1 MTHDKLFVY
10 GTLRRGSNN
19 YYAEILAKT
28 ARHLGEGAVSGRL
41 YRVGH
46 YPALVKAQAEHEHVK
61 GDLFEGI
68 TAELWALLD
77 EYEGAEYAREM
88 VDVLL
93 EDGGARQAYVYR
105 YVLSAESLEWIR
117 SGDWN
122 QPDRRQS

>member
-1 MTHDKLFVY
+1 MTHDRLFVY

-19 YYAEILAKT
+19 YYAELLAKT

-41 YRVGH
+41 YRVTL
-46 YPALVKAQAEHEHVK
+46 YPALVKAQAEHERVK

-77 EYEGAEYAREM
+77 DYEGDEYAREI
-88 VDVLL
+88 VDVTMA
-93 EDGGARQAYVYR
+93 DGGTLQAYVYR
-105 YVLSAESLEWIR
+105 YVLSSESLEWIR

-122 QPDRRQS
+122 QPDRIES

>member
-1 MTHDKLFVY
+1 MTHDRLFVY

-19 YYAEILAKT
+19 YYAELLAKT
-28 ARHLGEGAVSGRL
+28 ASHLGEGAVAGRL

-68 TAELWALLD
+68 TARLWALLD
-77 EYEGAEYAREM
+77 DYEGDEYSREIVGVRM
-88 VDVLL
+88 
-93 EDGGARQAYVYR
+93 EDGGNLQAYVYR
-105 YVLSAESLEWIR
+105 YVLSSESLEWIR

-122 QPDRRQS
+122 QPDRMQS

>member
-19 YYAEILAKT
+19 YYAEILEKT
-28 ARHLGEGAVSGRL
+28 ASHLGQGAVAGRL
-41 YRVGH
+41 YRVAH
-46 YPALVKAQAEHEHVK
+46 YPALVKAQAESENVK

-68 TAELWALLD
+68 SAELLALLD
-77 EYEGAEYAREM
+77 DYEGDEYAREM
-88 VDVLL
+88 VDVVL